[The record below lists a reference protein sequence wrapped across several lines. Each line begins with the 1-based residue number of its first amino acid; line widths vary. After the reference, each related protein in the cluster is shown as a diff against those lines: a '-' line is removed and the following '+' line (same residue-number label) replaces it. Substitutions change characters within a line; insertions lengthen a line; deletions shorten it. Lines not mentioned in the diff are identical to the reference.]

1 MVGGS
6 MPRILQTAALGPL
19 ISKRG
24 KVQMGVLV
32 AKPNKEDLSYL
43 ADLVASGELTPAID
57 RHYEL
62 REVPAALT
70 YLGEGHAL
78 GKIVI
83 KIEER
88 FLR

>member
-1 MVGGS
+1 
-6 MPRILQTAALGPL
+6 
-19 ISKRG
+19 
-24 KVQMGVLV
+24 
-32 AKPNKEDLSYL
+32 LSYL

-78 GKIVI
+78 GTIVI